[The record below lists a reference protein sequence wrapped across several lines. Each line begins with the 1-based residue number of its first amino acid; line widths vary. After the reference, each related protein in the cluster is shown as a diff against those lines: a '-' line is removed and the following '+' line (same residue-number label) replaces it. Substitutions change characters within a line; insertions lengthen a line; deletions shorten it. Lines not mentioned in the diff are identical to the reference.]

1 MRLPTSLAT
10 IVIATSSFTASSLAP
25 SSLAPS
31 SPTARTTTSLT
42 AFRDNSRPLLIF
54 APKAND
60 FQLKIQL
67 HYLQANPS
75 AVTQRDIMAIAIPI
89 TGVAPTPITLT
100 SADAQSARQRFGVEP
115 GDFLVILL
123 GKDGG
128 EKIRSNRPVTLQTLT
143 EIIDAMPMRQ
153 DEMKR
158 QKP

>member
-25 SSLAPS
+25 SSLN
-31 SPTARTTTSLT
+31 ARTTTSLT
-42 AFRDNSRPLLIF
+42 ALRDNSRPLLIF

-60 FQLKIQL
+60 LQLKMQL
-67 HYLQANPS
+67 HYLQVNPS

-100 SADAQSARQRFGVEP
+100 SADAQSARQRFGVAPE
-115 GDFLVILL
+115 DFLVILL

-128 EKIRSNRPVTLQTLT
+128 EKIRSNKPVTLEMLT

-153 DEMKR
+153 DEMKQ

>member
-10 IVIATSSFTASSLAP
+10 IVIATSTFTASSLAP

-42 AFRDNSRPLLIF
+42 ALRDNSRPLLIF

-67 HYLQANPS
+67 HYLLANPS
-75 AVTQRDIMAIAIPI
+75 AVTQRDIIAIAIPI
-89 TGVAPTPITLT
+89 TGVAPTHITLT
-100 SADAQSARQRFGVEP
+100 SADAQSARQRFGVAPE
-115 GDFLVILL
+115 DFLVILL

-128 EKIRSNRPVTLQTLT
+128 EKIRSNRPVTLEMLT

-153 DEMKR
+153 DEMK
-158 QKP
+158 Q

>member
-42 AFRDNSRPLLIF
+42 ALRDNYRPLLIF
-54 APKAND
+54 VPKAND
-60 FQLKIQL
+60 LQLKIQL

-89 TGVAPTPITLT
+89 TGVAPTHITLT
-100 SADAQSARQRFGVEP
+100 SVDAQSARQRFGVEP

-128 EKIRSNRPVTLQTLT
+128 EKIRSNRPVTLEMLT

-153 DEMKR
+153 DEMKQ

>member
-10 IVIATSSFTASSLAP
+10 IVIATSSFTASSFTA
-25 SSLAPS
+25 SSLGSS

-42 AFRDNSRPLLIF
+42 ALRDNSRPLLIF

-60 FQLKIQL
+60 LQLKMQL

-75 AVTQRDIMAIAIPI
+75 AVTQRDIMAIAIPL

-128 EKIRSNRPVTLQTLT
+128 EKIRSNRPVTLEMLT

>member
-10 IVIATSSFTASSLAP
+10 IVIATSSFTASSFNA
-25 SSLAPS
+25 SSLGSS

-42 AFRDNSRPLLIF
+42 ALRDNYRPLLIF
-54 APKAND
+54 VPKAND
-60 FQLKIQL
+60 LQLKIQL

-75 AVTQRDIMAIAIPI
+75 AVTQRNIMAIAIPI
-89 TGVAPTPITLT
+89 TGVAPTHITLT
-100 SADAQSARQRFGVEP
+100 SADAQSARQRFGVDA

-128 EKIRSNRPVTLQTLT
+128 EKMRSNKPVTLETLI

-153 DEMKR
+153 DEMKQ

>member
-1 MRLPTSLAT
+1 M
-10 IVIATSSFTASSLAP
+10 V
-25 SSLAPS
+25 
-31 SPTARTTTSLT
+31 
-42 AFRDNSRPLLIF
+42 
-54 APKAND
+54 
-60 FQLKIQL
+60 
-67 HYLQANPS
+67 
-75 AVTQRDIMAIAIPI
+75 IAIPI

-128 EKIRSNRPVTLQTLT
+128 EKIRSNKPVTLEMLT